1 MEYSNDIINAATEIF
16 KKGITNDLCSGI
28 YPQHKDEKDID
39 WEFEIEYFL
48 DKFCVACGTEQ
59 VILDYYKS
67 EIEEEVARRMNL
79 FTCETE
85 EAKDFLQTQI
95 REYVKG
101 SPSFAKPDTLF
112 SSIHDID
119 NKTLFSWQNELDG
132 EKIYLLMDFE
142 EAETDYVYW
151 SNEDF
156 LDSFAQTSIISK
168 ATE

>member
-1 MEYSNDIINAATEIF
+1 MEYSNDIIKAATEIF
-16 KKGITNDLCSGI
+16 KEGITNDLCSGI
-28 YPQHKDEKDID
+28 YPQYKDEKDID

-48 DKFCVACGTEQ
+48 DKFCVACGAEQ

-101 SPSFAKPDTLF
+101 SPSFARPDTLF

-142 EAETDYVYW
+142 DAEIDYVYW
-151 SNEDF
+151 SNDDC

>member
-1 MEYSNDIINAATEIF
+1 MEYGKEILQAATEIF
-16 KKGITNDLCSGI
+16 KECIAKDLCSGFCSQ
-28 YPQHKDEKDID
+28 YKKEKDVD

-48 DKFCVACGTEQ
+48 DKFCVAFGTEQ
-59 VILDYYKS
+59 AIIDYYKS

-95 REYVKG
+95 RYYVKG
-101 SPSFAKPDTLF
+101 GPSFARPDTLF
-112 SSIHDID
+112 ASIHDID
-119 NKTLFSWQNELDG
+119 NKTLFSWEKELDR

-142 EAETDYVYW
+142 EAEFDYVFW
-151 SNEDF
+151 ANESFIDSYDKTF
-156 LDSFAQTSIISK
+156 LILK